1 MMLLL
6 MGFEKTSWHCFFY
19 ACIPDW
25 TNSSVVL
32 KVGNIIKAVREWNDR
47 GAAQA
52 LLLVSS

>member
-1 MMLLL
+1 MLLL